1 MGYRLHS
8 FYLMRKLSEGI
19 EIINLGFY
27 VSCMYN
33 YEIYL
38 HRTAYLS
45 YIPTWMNSINNVPTL
60 SRSANAQR
68 RKFKYCG
75 TVKIPLGVY
84 MHHDMDFGVANL
96 GFGFQR
102 NTL

>member
-19 EIINLGFY
+19 EIINL
-27 VSCMYN
+27 SCMYN

-45 YIPTWMNSINNVPTL
+45 YIPTLMNSINNVPTL

>member
-1 MGYRLHS
+1 
-8 FYLMRKLSEGI
+8 MRKLSEGI

-84 MHHDMDFGVANL
+84 MHHVMDFGVANL